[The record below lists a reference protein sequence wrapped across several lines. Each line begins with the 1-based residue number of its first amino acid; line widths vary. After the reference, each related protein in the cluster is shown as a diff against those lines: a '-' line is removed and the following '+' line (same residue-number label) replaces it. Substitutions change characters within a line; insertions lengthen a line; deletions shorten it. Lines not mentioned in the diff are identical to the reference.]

1 MKTNEFPFYARL
13 LFIIGIGVAL
23 AVSLDNI
30 AIGIGVS
37 VIFLYAFILR
47 SNKIANGTET
57 KNE

>member
-1 MKTNEFPFYARL
+1 MKTNEIPLYARL
-13 LFIIGIGVAL
+13 LFIIGMGVAL

-37 VIFLYAFILR
+37 MIFFYAFILR
-47 SNKIANGTET
+47 NNKIANDAEK